1 MLWFDATTDLIY
13 QEKKFRNR
21 YSAGSDSILARFSA
35 TSEPEFGAA
44 GIGFIVGGGGGGGTG
59 NIVLDEV

>member
-13 QEKKFRNR
+13 QEKKLRNR

-35 TSEPEFGAA
+35 TSEPEFDAA